1 MIKFPLTELLDEQA
15 CYEWLLEILHPKG
28 LYCPNGHAIPVGQA
42 PHDRQRTPIVKYKCR
57 ECGKVFHIF
66 TGTDLSGSHYT
77 CGQIVLILRGFLQG
91 QTTQHI
97 AEELGLDYGTLLSWR
112 HRIQR
117 RGFAH
122 LINGNLPDAEAE
134 MDEMFQNAA
143 EKGAKKKDPIADPPR
158 RRGNQRKGKG
168 TMANDRPPVVGTV
181 GRNSGQIRM
190 KVCDNTQQITI
201 QPQVEI
207 TTLPNTTVYTD
218 ESDAYN
224 RIPDSGRERQTVCHS
239 QREYARDDDQDGFCE
254 VHCNTMEGFW
264 VGLRNF
270 LRPFRG
276 IHKKYLY
283 LYVAMFEWAYN
294 LRWIDFDFLR
304 RLLFPPS
311 TYLPT

>member
-1 MIKFPLTELLDEQA
+1 MKV
-15 CYEWLLEILHPKG
+15 LHPQG
-28 LYCPNGHAIPVGQA
+28 FHCPNGHEIPLGQA
-42 PHDRQRTPIVKYKCR
+42 PHDRKRAPIVKYRCR
-57 ECGKVFHIF
+57 ECGRVFNIF
-66 TGTDLSGSHYT
+66 TGTDLSGSHYN
-77 CGQIVLILRGFLQG
+77 CSQIVLILRGFLQG

-97 AEELGLDYGTLLSWR
+97 AEELGLDYGTLLRWR

-122 LINGNLPDAEAE
+122 LITTPLPDQEAE
-134 MDEMFQNAA
+134 MDEMFQNAG
-143 EKGAKKKDPIADPPR
+143 EKGTKHDPMTDPPR
-158 RRGNQRKGKG
+158 QRGNQRRGRG
-168 TMANDRPPVVGTV
+168 TMANDRPPIVGTV
-181 GRNSGQIRM
+181 GRNSGQIRL
-190 KVCDNTQQITI
+190 KVCDNTQQATI
-201 QPQVEI
+201 QPQVES

-239 QREYARDDDQDGFCE
+239 QSEYARDEDQNGCCE
-254 VHCNTMEGFW
+254 IHCNTMEGIW
-264 VGLRNF
+264 VGVRNF
-270 LRPFRG
+270 VRPFRG

-304 RLLFPPS
+304 RLLVPPF

>member
-15 CYEWLLEILHPKG
+15 CYEWLMKILHPQG
-28 LYCPNGHAIPVGQA
+28 LNCPSGHALPAGQA
-42 PHDRQRTPIVKYKCR
+42 PHDRKRSPIVKYKCR
-57 ECGKVFHIF
+57 ECGRVFHIF
-66 TGTDLSGSHYT
+66 TGTDLSGSHYN
-77 CGQIVLILRGFLQG
+77 CSQIVLILRGFLQG

-97 AEELGLDYGTLLSWR
+97 AEELGLDYGTLLSCR

-122 LINGNLPDAEAE
+122 LITTALPDDEAE
-134 MDEMFQNAA
+134 MDEMFQNAG
-143 EKGAKKKDPIADPPR
+143 EKGAKKDSITDPPR
-158 RRGNQRKGKG
+158 QRGNQRKGKG
-168 TMANDRPPVVGTV
+168 TMANDRPPIVGTV
-181 GRNSGQIRM
+181 GRSSAQIRL

-201 QPQVEI
+201 QPQVES
-207 TTLPNTTVYTD
+207 TTLPTTTVFTD

-224 RIPDSGRERQTVCHS
+224 RIPASGRERQTVCHS
-239 QREYARDDDQDGFCE
+239 QGEYARDDDGDGFYE
-254 VHCNTMEGFW
+254 VHCNTMEGIW

-283 LYVAMFEWAYN
+283 LYVAMFEWLHN

-304 RLLFPPS
+304 RLLFPAS
-311 TYLPT
+311 TYFPT